1 MIDDFKS
8 VELFEGKT
16 MSDLFKEIY
25 DNSAAK
31 REQIK
36 GLVESLGPLIQ
47 GIGDA
52 TILVP
57 LIKEYLD
64 IGVKN
69 DEQLIK
75 LAQIVQRL
83 SNDKKQTSGMDDI
96 WSSFASA
103 LDDDKENTAD
113 LEKVSEEKAKVLDEV
128 QHRSE

>member
-1 MIDDFKS
+1 MLDDFKN
-8 VELFEGKT
+8 VELFEGKNL
-16 MSDLFKEIY
+16 SDLFKEIY
-25 DNSAAK
+25 DNSNSK
-31 REQIK
+31 KQQIK
-36 GLVESLGPLIQ
+36 ELIGSLAPLIQ

-83 SNDKKQTSGMDDI
+83 NSGVKQTSGADDI
-96 WSSFASA
+96 WSSFATA
-103 LDDDKENTAD
+103 LEEDKANEAELKKVTEESLENGD
-113 LEKVSEEKAKVLDEV
+113 KA
-128 QHRSE
+128 

>member
-1 MIDDFKS
+1 MMDDFNS

-16 MSDLFKEIY
+16 LSDLFKEIY
-25 DNSAAK
+25 DNSASK
-31 REQIK
+31 RNQIK
-36 GLVESLGPLIQ
+36 ELVASLAPLIN

-52 TILVP
+52 TLLVP

-83 SNDKKQTSGMDDI
+83 NTTQKQTGSTDDL
-96 WSSFASA
+96 WASFASA
-103 LDDDKENTAD
+103 VEEDKATTQELKEANED
-113 LEKVSEEKAKVLDEV
+113 RKEIVDEKI
-128 QHRSE
+128 

>member
-1 MIDDFKS
+1 MVEDFKS
-8 VELFEGKT
+8 VELFEGKNL
-16 MSDLFKEIY
+16 SDLFKEIY
-25 DNSAAK
+25 DNSASK

-36 GLVESLGPLIQ
+36 TLVGSLSPLIQ

-57 LIKEYLD
+57 LIKEYLE

-83 SNDKKQTSGMDDI
+83 NSSTKQTSDMDNI
-96 WSSFASA
+96 WASFAGA
-103 LDDDKENTAD
+103 LEDDKQNAAD
-113 LEKVSEEKAKVLDEV
+113 IEKVTEEKEKVLNAV
-128 QHRSE
+128 

>member
-1 MIDDFKS
+1 MIDDFKN
-8 VELFEGKT
+8 VELFEGKNL
-16 MSDLFKEIY
+16 SDLFKEIY
-25 DNSAAK
+25 DNSANK

-36 GLVESLGPLIQ
+36 NLISSLSPLVQ

-83 SNDKKQTSGMDDI
+83 SSDKKQAGGGMDDI
-96 WSSFASA
+96 WSSFANA
-103 LDDDKENTAD
+103 LEDDKANGAEI
-113 LEKVSEEKAKVLDEV
+113 EKVTEEKEKVLHEA
-128 QHRSE
+128 

>member
-1 MIDDFKS
+1 MDDFKS
-8 VELFEGKT
+8 VELFEGKSL
-16 MSDLFKEIY
+16 SDLFKEIY

-36 GLVESLGPLIQ
+36 NLIASLAPLIE

-52 TILVP
+52 TLLVP
-57 LIKEYLD
+57 LIKDYLD

-83 SNDKKQTSGMDDI
+83 NSGNIKQGGADDI
-96 WSSFASA
+96 WAQFSA
-103 LDDDKENTAD
+103 ALQEDAENGKQIDQVA
-113 LEKVSEEKAKVLDEV
+113 ENVKNA
-128 QHRSE
+128 

>member
-1 MIDDFKS
+1 MVDDFKS

-16 MSDLFKEIY
+16 LSDLFKEIY

-31 REQIK
+31 KQQIK
-36 GLVESLGPLIQ
+36 ELVAQLAPLIE
-47 GIGDA
+47 GLGDA
-52 TILVP
+52 TLLVP
-57 LIKEYLD
+57 LIKDYLD

-83 SNDKKQTSGMDDI
+83 NSNTKQTSGMDDI

-103 LDDDKENTAD
+103 LDEDKVNSAEI
-113 LEKVSEEKAKVLDEV
+113 EKVTEEKDKVLEENG
-128 QHRSE
+128 RS

>member
-8 VELFEGKT
+8 VELFEGKNL
-16 MSDLFKEIY
+16 SDLFKEIY
-25 DNSAAK
+25 ENSASK
-31 REQIK
+31 RTQIK
-36 GLVESLGPLIQ
+36 GLIESLGPLIQ

-83 SNDKKQTSGMDDI
+83 NNDKKPTGGMDDV
-96 WSSFASA
+96 WASFANA
-103 LDDDKENTAD
+103 LEDDKTNAAD
-113 LEKVSEEKAKVLDEV
+113 LEKVSEEADKALDEV
-128 QHRSE
+128 QHRV